1 MISTKQYTDTYN
13 LWRESLLKSA
23 ENISRSSE
31 CRKYLI
37 KNTASAP
44 WEDLLTNAV
53 ECIYKLT
60 GDECFYK
67 EVMEAIERREADN
80 EKAN

>member
-1 MISTKQYTDTYN
+1 MITAKQYTEAYVAYRTQ
-13 LWRESLLKSA
+13 LRENA
-23 ENISRSSE
+23 ERISKSSE

-44 WEDLLTNAV
+44 WKDLLANAV

-80 EKAN
+80 E